1 MTDEVWG
8 VDSSNFSN
16 FLDHLQEKVT
26 DNIRV
31 ADGKVGTVEKNSCV
45 SFEKETEE
53 KGEGSFD
60 HSLKEVPPK
69 CWRVQWEKVYPPIT
83 LLGYTWVNEEVD
95 TFFSYYNKKLDIE
108 DLLSWLTVCTINKD
122 RYCLITL
129 QTC

>member
-8 VDSSNFSN
+8 VDSSDFSN

-69 CWRVQWEKVYPPIT
+69 CWRVQ
-83 LLGYTWVNEEVD
+83 
-95 TFFSYYNKKLDIE
+95 
-108 DLLSWLTVCTINKD
+108 
-122 RYCLITL
+122 
-129 QTC
+129 